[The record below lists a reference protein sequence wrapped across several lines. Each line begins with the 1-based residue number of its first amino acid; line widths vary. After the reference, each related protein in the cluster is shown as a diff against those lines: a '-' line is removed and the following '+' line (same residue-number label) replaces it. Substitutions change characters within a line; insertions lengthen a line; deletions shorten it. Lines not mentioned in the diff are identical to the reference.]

1 MRTGIETG
9 FLLDQLWH
17 LLRGEMDRSKEP
29 ALLLVGRI
37 FSDAGIRYAI
47 ISRVALQIHQPE
59 PRTTLD
65 IDLAVLSRS
74 AIPRARLEAAGFAF
88 TAQFTPASENWLGP
102 GDTPV
107 QLTDDPALAGA
118 ISRAE
123 EIDIGGVR
131 LRIIGRADL
140 LHEKLRAAS
149 DPARRRSK
157 RLQDFADAH
166 ALIEAFPGAVDG
178 LSAEEARPPGRA
190 TGFMSLGGADTR
202 HAELAGYRRPAP
214 GNEGAVSPREPGG
227 ALPREELRHRA
238 VERVRR
244 LEVGEVADAGDHEV
258 ARAGNRVGHE
268 AMDLHAGLVVLAQQS
283 RASAPTAR
291 AAAAPAGRCWVAW
304 SEPHG
309 RCAQDRE
316 PGGS

>member
-1 MRTGIETG
+1 MKPEGASAWLAGSTAPRAIIAGVMRTGIETG

-37 FSDAGIRYAI
+37 FSDAGIPYAI
-47 ISRVALQIHQPE
+47 IGGVALQVHQPE

-88 TAQFTPASENWLGP
+88 AGQFTNSENWLGP

-166 ALIEAFPGAVDG
+166 ALIEAFPDLAHG
-178 LSAEEARPPGRA
+178 LSAEE
-190 TGFMSLGGADTR
+190 
-202 HAELAGYRRPAP
+202 
-214 GNEGAVSPREPGG
+214 
-227 ALPREELRHRA
+227 
-238 VERVRR
+238 
-244 LEVGEVADAGDHEV
+244 
-258 ARAGNRVGHE
+258 
-268 AMDLHAGLVVLAQQS
+268 
-283 RASAPTAR
+283 RASLD
-291 AAAAPAGRCWVAW
+291 
-304 SEPHG
+304 EL
-309 RCAQDRE
+309 
-316 PGGS
+316 PG